1 MVYFSADVL
10 LGQGVFK
17 SVKKLFAL
25 VLSLVLSNG
34 LIVFAQPQ
42 TAVEKVSGGSVA
54 KKAVTTQQIEQD
66 MAEAFTIIQDN
77 YITKKLDYNDLVKSS
92 IDSMLHQLDPHSN
105 YFDAKEAEQFRT
117 DQNSQYFGIG
127 ATIGDLFE
135 NGENSTF
142 IKATFE
148 NAPAHRAGLRYG
160 DRILEVNGTSM
171 KNKIF
176 SEVRTFLRGPRG
188 TIAKIKFLRY
198 GTTEPQTVEIIRDA
212 VPQPSIPEAYMI
224 RPGIGYVAM
233 TGGFNQ
239 TTGDEFRDAFATL
252 KKQNLQGLII
262 DLRGNGGGLVREAYR
277 IASVFLENGQVVFT
291 QKGQLGKT
299 ADSLPSQNESPD
311 KTPLVLMVN
320 GGTASA
326 SEILAGALQD
336 HDRAFVVGES
346 SFGKGLVQN
355 PFSIEYGSMLLL
367 TIAKYE
373 TPSGRLIQRD
383 YSDGNLYNYY
393 NRTGSDGEPP
403 TFKGAEKTT
412 DSGRKVYGGGGIS
425 PDETIKPNTITQAK
439 AVQQSKLNDSIFGFS
454 LDLAFGKVAGFEN
467 YKVDREIK
475 FNYDIKPTDFAVTD
489 NLYNTY
495 KKYAID
501 KFKLTAAQVDKERA
515 YAERIL
521 RTELVTAAYGS
532 QTSFQVFNEFD
543 NQLLRSIEL
552 VPKAKDLAIEGAK
565 AKMIKTA
572 NPNK

>member
-1 MVYFSADVL
+1 
-10 LGQGVFK
+10 
-17 SVKKLFAL
+17 VKKLSAL
-25 VLSLVLSNG
+25 ILSLVLSSS
-34 LIVFAQPQ
+34 LVVFAQPQ
-42 TAVEKVSGGSVA
+42 TAVEKVPTSSAA
-54 KKAVTTQQIEQD
+54 KKTVTTEQIERD
-66 MAEAFTIIQDN
+66 MAEAFTVIQDN
-77 YITKKLDYNDLVKSS
+77 YVTKKLDYNDLVKSS

-127 ATIGDLFE
+127 ATIGDLLE

-148 NAPAHRAGLRYG
+148 GAPAHRAGLRYG
-160 DRILEVNGTSM
+160 DRILEVNGTLM

-176 SEVRTFLRGPRG
+176 SDVRTFLRGPRG

-198 GTTEPQTVEIIRDA
+198 GTIEPQTVEIIRDA
-212 VPQPSIPEAYMI
+212 VPQPSIPEAYMV
-224 RPGIGYVAM
+224 RPGIGYIAM

-239 TTGDEFRDAFATL
+239 TTGDEFRDALTTL
-252 KKQNLQGLII
+252 KKQGLQGLII

-277 IASVFLENGQVVFT
+277 IASTFLDNGQVIFT

-299 ADSLPSQNESPD
+299 ADSLPSQNVSAD
-311 KTPLVLMVN
+311 KTPLILMVN
-320 GGTASA
+320 GGSASA

-336 HDRAFVVGES
+336 HDRALVVGES

-393 NRTGSDGEPP
+393 NRTSSDGEPKN
-403 TFKGAEKTT
+403 FKGAEKTT

-425 PDETIKPNTITQAK
+425 PDEVVKPQTITQAK
-439 AVQQSKLNDSIFGFS
+439 LIQQSKLNDSLFGFS
-454 LDLAFGKVAGFEN
+454 LDLAFGKVAGFES
-467 YKVDREIK
+467 YKVDREIR
-475 FNYDIKPTDFAVTD
+475 FNYDIKSNDFVITDTV
-489 NLYNTY
+489 YNTY

-501 KFKLTAAQVDKERA
+501 KFKLTAGQIDKERTFV
-515 YAERIL
+515 ERVL
-521 RTELVTAAYGS
+521 RTELVTAAFGS

-543 NQLLRSIEL
+543 NQLQRSIEL

-565 AKMIKTA
+565 ANMGKKA
-572 NPNK
+572 NQNK

>member
-1 MVYFSADVL
+1 
-10 LGQGVFK
+10 
-17 SVKKLFAL
+17 VKKLFAAIL
-25 VLSLVLSNG
+25 SFALSSSLV
-34 LIVFAQPQ
+34 VFAQPK
-42 TAVEKVSGGSVA
+42 TSVEKLSPPVVV
-54 KKAVTTQQIEQD
+54 KKAVTTEEIERD

-77 YITKKLDYNDLVKSS
+77 YVTKKLDYNDLVKSS

-127 ATIGDLFE
+127 ATIGDLLE
-135 NGENSTF
+135 KGENSTF

-148 NAPAHRAGLRYG
+148 GAPAHRAGLRYG
-160 DRILEVNGTSM
+160 DRILEVNGTPM

-198 GTTEPQTVEIIRDA
+198 GTIEPQTVEIIRDA

-239 TTGDEFRDAFATL
+239 TTGDEFRDALTTL
-252 KKQNLQGLII
+252 KKQGLQGLII

-277 IASVFLENGQVVFT
+277 IASTFLDNGQVIFT

-299 ADSLPSQNESPD
+299 ADSLPSQNDSPD
-311 KTPLVLMVN
+311 KTPLVLLLN
-320 GGTASA
+320 GGSASA

-336 HDRAFVVGES
+336 HDRALVVGES

-393 NRTGSDGEPP
+393 NKTGADGEPP

-412 DSGRKVYGGGGIS
+412 DSGRKVYGGGGIA
-425 PDETIKPNTITQAK
+425 PDEVIKPQTITQAK
-439 AVQQSKLNDSIFGFS
+439 ALQQSKLNDSIFAFS
-454 LDLAFGKVAGFEN
+454 LNLAFGKVAEFES
-467 YKVDREIK
+467 YKVDREIQ

-489 NLYNTY
+489 SVYNTY

-501 KFKLTAAQVDKERA
+501 NFKLTAGQIDKERA
-515 YAERIL
+515 YAERTI

-552 VPKAKDLAIEGAK
+552 VPKAKDLAIAGAK
-565 AKMIKTA
+565 ANMVRTA

>member
-1 MVYFSADVL
+1 MK
-10 LGQGVFK
+10 K
-17 SVKKLFAL
+17 SFAFFL
-25 VLSLVLSNG
+25 SVVLSSSLV
-34 LIVFAQPQ
+34 VFGQPQ
-42 TAVEKVSGGSVA
+42 AAAKIVPPVSVA
-54 KKAVTTQQIEQD
+54 KKVVSTEEIERD
-66 MAEAFTIIQDN
+66 MAEAFTLIQDN
-77 YITKKLDYNDLVKSS
+77 YISKKIDYNDLMKSS

-117 DQNSQYFGIG
+117 DQSSQYFGIG

-135 NGENSTF
+135 NGETSTF

-160 DRILEVNGTSM
+160 DRILEVNDVSM
-171 KNKIF
+171 KGKIF

-188 TIAKIKFLRY
+188 TVAKIKFLRF
-198 GTTEPQTVEIIRDA
+198 GANAPQTVELIRDG

-224 RPGIGYVAM
+224 RPGIGYIAM
-233 TGGFNQ
+233 TGSFNQ
-239 TTGDEFRDAFATL
+239 TTGDEFRDALALL
-252 KKQNLQGLII
+252 KKQGLQGLII

-277 IASVFLENGQVVFT
+277 IASSFLDNGQVIFT

-299 ADSLPSQNESPD
+299 ADSYPSQNGSPD

-336 HDRAFVVGES
+336 HDRAFVVGET

-393 NRTGSDGEPP
+393 NKSGADGEPP
-403 TFKGAEKTT
+403 VFKGTEKMT
-412 DSGRKVYGGGGIS
+412 DSGRKVYGGTGIS
-425 PDETIKPNTITQAK
+425 PDEIIKPQTITQAK
-439 AVQQSKLNDSIFGFS
+439 AISQAKLNDSIFGFG
-454 LDLAFGKVAGFEN
+454 LALAFGKVAEFES

-475 FNYDIKPTDFAVTD
+475 FNYDIKSTDFVITD
-489 NLYNTY
+489 SVYNTY
-495 KKYAID
+495 KKYAVD
-501 KFKLTAAQVDKERA
+501 KFKLTVAQIDKERS
-515 YAERIL
+515 YVERVL
-521 RTELVTAAYGS
+521 RTELVTAAFGS

-552 VPKAKDLAIEGAK
+552 VPKAKDLAIAAAK
-565 AKMIKTA
+565 ANMEKKVTT
-572 NPNK
+572 NK

>member
-1 MVYFSADVL
+1 M
-10 LGQGVFK
+10 
-17 SVKKLFAL
+17 KKLFATVISIL
-25 VLSLVLSNG
+25 LSSSLV
-34 LIVFAQPQ
+34 IFAQPQ
-42 TAVEKVSGGSVA
+42 AAVDKIAAVSAS
-54 KKAVTTQQIEQD
+54 KKAAISEEIERD

-77 YITKKLDYNDLVKSS
+77 YVTKKLNYNDLIKSS

-148 NAPAHRAGLRYG
+148 NAPAYRAGLRYG
-160 DRILEVNGTSM
+160 DRILEVNGVVM

-176 SEVRTFLRGPRG
+176 SEVRSFLRGPRG

-198 GTTEPQTVEIIRDA
+198 GSTEPQTVELIRDA

-224 RPGIGYVAM
+224 RPGIGYIAM

-239 TTGDEFRDAFATL
+239 TTGKEFSDALALL
-252 KKQNLQGLII
+252 KKQGLEGLII

-277 IASVFLENGQVVFT
+277 IASSFLGNGQVIFT

-299 ADSLPSQNESPD
+299 ADSYPSENPSPD

-336 HDRAFVVGES
+336 HDRALVVGES

-393 NRTGSDGEPP
+393 NKSGVDGEPSS
-403 TFKGAEKTT
+403 FKGAEKMT
-412 DSGRKVYGGGGIS
+412 DSGRKVYGGGGIA
-425 PDETIKPNTITQAK
+425 PDEIIKPQTITQAK
-439 AVQQSKLNDSIFGFS
+439 AVQQAKLNDSIFKFS

-467 YKVDREIK
+467 YKVDREIT
-475 FNYDIKPTDFAVTD
+475 FNYDITQSDFAIND
-489 NLYNTY
+489 SIFNTY
-495 KKYAID
+495 KKFAIE
-501 KFKLTAAQVDKERA
+501 KFKLSAAQIDKERA
-515 YAERIL
+515 YIERVL

-552 VPKAKDLAIEGAK
+552 VPKAKDLAIAAAK
-565 AKMIKTA
+565 ANLEKKTST
-572 NPNK
+572 NK

>member
-1 MVYFSADVL
+1 
-10 LGQGVFK
+10 
-17 SVKKLFAL
+17 VKKLSAFFL
-25 VLSLVLSNG
+25 GIVLSSGSV
-34 LIVFAQPQ
+34 VFAQPQ
-42 TAVEKVSGGSVA
+42 TAAKITQPVSVA
-54 KKAVTTQQIEQD
+54 KKAVSTGEIERD
-66 MAEAFTIIQDN
+66 MAEALTLIQDN
-77 YITKKLDYNDLVKSS
+77 YVSKKIDYNDLMKSS
-92 IDSMLHQLDPHSN
+92 IDSMLHRLDPHSN

-117 DQNSQYFGIG
+117 DQSSQYFGIG
-127 ATIGDLFE
+127 ATISDLTE
-135 NGENSTF
+135 NGETTTF

-160 DRILEVNGTSM
+160 DRILEVNDVSM
-171 KNKIF
+171 KGKIF

-188 TIAKIKFLRY
+188 TTAKIKFLRY
-198 GTTEPQTVEIIRDA
+198 GSNAPQTVELIRDG

-224 RPGIGYVAM
+224 RPGIGYIAM

-239 TTGDEFRDAFATL
+239 TTGDEFRDAFALL
-252 KKQNLQGLII
+252 KKQGLQGLII

-277 IASVFLENGQVVFT
+277 IAGNFLESGQVIFT

-299 ADSLPSQNESPD
+299 ADSYPSQNASPD

-320 GGTASA
+320 SGTASA

-393 NRTGSDGEPP
+393 NKSSADGEPKD
-403 TFKGAEKTT
+403 FKGAEKMT
-412 DSGRKVYGGGGIS
+412 DSGRKVYGGTGIS
-425 PDETIKPNTITQAK
+425 PDETIKPQTITQAK
-439 AVQQSKLNDSIFGFS
+439 AVSQSKLNDSIFGFG
-454 LDLAFGKVAGFEN
+454 LALAFGKVAEFES

-475 FNYDIKPTDFAVTD
+475 FNYDIKSTDFAITD
-489 NLYNTY
+489 SVYNTY
-495 KKYAID
+495 RKYAVD
-501 KFKLTAAQVDKERA
+501 KFKLTAAQIDKERS
-515 YAERIL
+515 YVERVL
-521 RTELVTAAYGS
+521 RTELVTAAFGS

-552 VPKAKDLAIEGAK
+552 VPKAKDLALEAAK
-565 AKMIKTA
+565 ANMGKKATT
-572 NPNK
+572 NK

>member
-1 MVYFSADVL
+1 
-10 LGQGVFK
+10 
-17 SVKKLFAL
+17 VKKLFAL
-25 VLSLVLSNG
+25 VISILLSNSLVIFS
-34 LIVFAQPQ
+34 QSQ
-42 TAVEKVSGGSVA
+42 TAMEKVPTVSTA
-54 KKAVTTQQIEQD
+54 KKATKSEDIERD
-66 MAEAFTIIQDN
+66 MAEAFTLIQDN
-77 YITKKLDYNDLVKSS
+77 YVTKKLDYNDLMKSS

-117 DQNSQYFGIG
+117 DQSSQYFGIG
-127 ATIGDLFE
+127 ATIGDLVE

-148 NAPAHRAGLRYG
+148 GAPAHRAGLRYG
-160 DRILEVNGTSM
+160 DRILEVNGTLM
-171 KNKIF
+171 KGKIF
-176 SEVRTFLRGPRG
+176 SEVRTYLRGPRG

-198 GTTEPQTVEIIRDA
+198 GTTEPQTVEIIRDG

-224 RPGIGYVAM
+224 RPGIGYIAM

-239 TTGDEFRDAFATL
+239 TTGDEFRDALALL
-252 KKQNLQGLII
+252 KKQNLEGLII

-277 IASVFLENGQVVFT
+277 IAGSFLGNGQVIFT

-299 ADSLPSQNESPD
+299 ADSYQSENNAPD

-355 PFSIEYGSMLLL
+355 PFPIEYGSMLLL

-373 TPSGRLIQRD
+373 TPAGRLIQRD

-393 NRTGSDGEPP
+393 NKSGANGEPT

-425 PDETIKPNTITQAK
+425 PDELVKPQTITQAK
-439 AVQQSKLNDSIFGFS
+439 AISQSKLNDSIFNFS
-454 LDLAFGKVAGFEN
+454 LDLAFGKVAGFES

-475 FNYDIKPTDFAVTD
+475 FNYDIKPTDFTITD
-489 NLYNTY
+489 TVYNTY

-501 KFKLTAAQVDKERA
+501 KFKLSAAQIDKERA
-515 YAERIL
+515 YIERVL

-543 NQLLRSIEL
+543 NQLQRSIEL
-552 VPKAKDLAIEGAK
+552 VPKAKDLAIAGAK
-565 AKMIKTA
+565 ANMVKTA